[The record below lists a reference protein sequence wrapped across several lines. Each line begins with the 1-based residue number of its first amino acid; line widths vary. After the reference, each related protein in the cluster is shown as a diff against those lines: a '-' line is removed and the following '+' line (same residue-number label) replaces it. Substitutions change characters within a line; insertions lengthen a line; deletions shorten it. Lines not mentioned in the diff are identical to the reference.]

1 MKNLIYLALLS
12 VTLISCSEEKQ
23 VKRIEWTSTSEDAK
37 VLFEEFL
44 SNMENYRWNPKGQEL
59 LMDSILKLDPN
70 FLMAKRYDNFKTS
83 KETRENLTYAYV
95 NREKVSDIESRL
107 IAANYE
113 RRING
118 SLVREDQ
125 IIDSL
130 IEDYKDYFQLRI
142 LSGDVKNRLANPKGS
157 DQRWKEALE
166 INPNSFEGL
175 VNRAFL
181 HFPTGNNFIML
192 ASDERDL
199 NIAIDLLNRGS
210 KLYPESSRWSRFL
223 GNVYRAQGDFEKALT
238 SYEKSLDIIGKYEL
252 GVESDSY
259 ANSLLMVGHVY
270 TFTEKYDKAREYYD
284 KGIVISNNYWK
295 VAMSELKAHTFMYQK
310 DFASAI
316 YLLSKTQEVI
326 NEMDEEPLTKLNW
339 QSFTEFT
346 KFLAF
351 GHSLQEEE
359 TIKSV
364 KRMAEIGKAQLKIQ
378 LEGVSDQ
385 RQKEKFNLAN
395 EKAAIESQTWFNI
408 LFGNYEEA
416 RISLNSLRELSNK
429 QLEYNPNALNEYF
442 KLSGYLNLMEGN
454 PKESIEDYSK
464 LSKEILT
471 DDGYHYYFLAL
482 AKKAEGQNEES
493 KQILVDLANN
503 NFATWQN
510 AVVKNLAKAQIKTN
524 L

>member
-1 MKNLIYLALLS
+1 
-12 VTLISCSEEKQ
+12 
-23 VKRIEWTSTSEDAK
+23 
-37 VLFEEFL
+37 
-44 SNMENYRWNPKGQEL
+44 
-59 LMDSILKLDPN
+59 
-70 FLMAKRYDNFKTS
+70 
-83 KETRENLTYAYV
+83 
-95 NREKVSDIESRL
+95 
-107 IAANYE
+107 
-113 RRING
+113 
-118 SLVREDQ
+118 
-125 IIDSL
+125 
-130 IEDYKDYFQLRI
+130 
-142 LSGDVKNRLANPKGS
+142 
-157 DQRWKEALE
+157 
-166 INPNSFEGL
+166 
-175 VNRAFL
+175 
-181 HFPTGNNFIML
+181 
-192 ASDERDL
+192 
-199 NIAIDLLNRGS
+199 
-210 KLYPESSRWSRFL
+210 
-223 GNVYRAQGDFEKALT
+223 
-238 SYEKSLDIIGKYEL
+238 
-252 GVESDSY
+252 
-259 ANSLLMVGHVY
+259 
-270 TFTEKYDKAREYYD
+270 
-284 KGIVISNNYWK
+284 
-295 VAMSELKAHTFMYQK
+295 MYQK